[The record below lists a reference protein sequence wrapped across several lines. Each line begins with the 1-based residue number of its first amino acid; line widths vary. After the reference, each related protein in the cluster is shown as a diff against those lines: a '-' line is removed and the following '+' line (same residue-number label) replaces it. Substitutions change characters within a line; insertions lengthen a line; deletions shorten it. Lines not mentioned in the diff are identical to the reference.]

1 MRTNNSKRERCV
13 SQSKSEDNWL
23 QDSLNESTSEVFLM
37 TREEVR
43 EIKILRPKGLKDF
56 ADTYYEYLQLE
67 KKEDSL
73 DYTLKEFCK
82 KRVLNIGFQNDRVF
96 TGSTPSTPCYPFRA
110 RRQRKEHHWLMKLNE
125 EDITGALRQM

>member
-23 QDSLNESTSEVFLM
+23 QDSLNESTSEVFQM

-43 EIKILRPKGLKDF
+43 EIKILRRKGLKDF

-67 KKEDSL
+67 KKEGSL
-73 DYTLKEFCK
+73 DYTLKEFCEK
-82 KRVLNIGFQNDRVF
+82 KGVKYRF
-96 TGSTPSTPCYPFRA
+96 P
-110 RRQRKEHHWLMKLNE
+110 K
-125 EDITGALRQM
+125 